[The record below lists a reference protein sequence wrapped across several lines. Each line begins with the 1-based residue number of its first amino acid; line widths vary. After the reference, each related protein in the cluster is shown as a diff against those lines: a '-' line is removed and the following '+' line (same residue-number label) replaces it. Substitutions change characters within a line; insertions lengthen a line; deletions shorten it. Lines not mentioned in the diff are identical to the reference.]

1 VPRSAIHDCCE
12 NSKTSPGS
20 AGLLTGRSAGV
31 HTRAFPQKFSSFRV
45 ELCYTPDCPVNAQDD
60 ANSLGKPAQSLLE
73 LIEADIPRGEWLF
86 YRQRFLSSDDHWAQY
101 QGSIYAAVQS
111 MKIDKCRI
119 EMQTLV
125 VDQFTGI
132 VGKSG
137 TGQQQD
143 KTVYEISFTLTPP
156 IAKTMEVVQARPSQ
170 LRRTTH
176 AVCDEKPS
184 CELTWV
190 RFKSAEHKIS
200 ERISTNDRID
210 FSGATS
216 TAVFPVSSPDLGSAA
231 IKQLQLL
238 ANSDCH

>member
-1 VPRSAIHDCCE
+1 VDAQNDG
-12 NSKTSPGS
+12 NSFSKPG
-20 AGLLTGRSAGV
+20 
-31 HTRAFPQKFSSFRV
+31 
-45 ELCYTPDCPVNAQDD
+45 
-60 ANSLGKPAQSLLE
+60 QSLV
-73 LIEADIPRGEWLF
+73 EADIPKGEWLF
-86 YRQRFLSSDDHWAQY
+86 YRQQFLSSDNHWAQY
-101 QGSIYAAVQS
+101 QGSIYAAVQN
-111 MKIDKCRI
+111 MKINKCRI

-125 VDQFTGI
+125 VDRFTGI

-143 KTVYEISFTLTPP
+143 KTIYEIAYNLTLPL
-156 IAKTMEVVQARPSQ
+156 AETMEVVEARPSQ

-200 ERISTNDRID
+200 ERISTNNQIEFR
-210 FSGATS
+210 GATS
-216 TAVFPVSSPDLGSAA
+216 IAVFPVSSADVGSAA